1 MHSPLIEQ
9 FLTYTKATKTKLPI
23 LDLACGQGRN
33 GLFCVNQGYRVKFAD
48 KNAES
53 LAQIK
58 QQTHG
63 ENVKVWQIDLES
75 GEESVLQPNAYSAL
89 IVFRYLHRPLMT
101 QIKAAVAP
109 GGYIVYETFTVDN
122 RQFGRPNS
130 SDFLLEKGELFNYFN
145 DWQTLHRFE
154 GECLSETSGKK
165 QAVARLIA
173 RKP

>member
-1 MHSPLIEQ
+1 
-9 FLTYTKATKTKLPI
+9 
-23 LDLACGQGRN
+23 
-33 GLFCVNQGYRVKFAD
+33 
-48 KNAES
+48 
-53 LAQIK
+53 
-58 QQTHG
+58 
-63 ENVKVWQIDLES
+63 
-75 GEESVLQPNAYSAL
+75 
-89 IVFRYLHRPLMT
+89 MT

-165 QAVARLIA
+165 QTVARLIA